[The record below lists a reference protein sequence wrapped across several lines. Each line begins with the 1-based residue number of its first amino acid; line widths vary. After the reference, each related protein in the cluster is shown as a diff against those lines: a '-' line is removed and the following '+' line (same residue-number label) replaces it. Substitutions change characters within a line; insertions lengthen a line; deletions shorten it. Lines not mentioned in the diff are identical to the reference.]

1 MNVFDVNS
9 HLAQQESQMDQMKRV
24 NSMDFEEIEN
34 HDANSFSEDG
44 QDNKR
49 RNIYRMD
56 MLVKQNQ
63 ADNSE
68 ENSTAG
74 DRIEGRMNKNF

>member
-1 MNVFDVNS
+1 
-9 HLAQQESQMDQMKRV
+9 MKRV

-34 HDANSFSEDG
+34 QDANSISEDG

-56 MLVKQNQ
+56 MLV
-63 ADNSE
+63 
-68 ENSTAG
+68 
-74 DRIEGRMNKNF
+74 NKN